1 MELAKIIKNGTTEIM
16 GIQVPII
23 EGGFGEGKRCMLVKQ
38 VADIHQTDMGELN
51 RLIKENYSE
60 FDEGID
66 IIDLKNSM
74 GATHSLLQIGYNKQS
89 ISNSNNIYLL
99 SEQGYMALVG
109 LMRNEKAKEIR
120 KELRRNYFAMREVL
134 QQHTPS
140 YMIGDPIERAKKWIE
155 EQEQV
160 KELIAQKD
168 EVIEIQAPKVKVYDD
183 FIDAEHSLGFR
194 ELRKQIEVA
203 LGITIKE
210 NDFKVIMRSKK
221 LIGRTVKASAFAIRN
236 GYAETKDVMDKY
248 GNTRTQ
254 DRFTMK
260 CRDMLVGHIKDIY
273 SEEELIG

>member
-1 MELAKIIKNGTTEIM
+1 MSKGLINIIAQGE
-16 GIQVPII
+16 IQVVSSREVSENFGKDHKNVISKIEQII
-23 EGGFGEGKRCMLVKQ
+23 SETTSAKNQANLFYESSYTDNCNREQKEYLITRDGF
-38 VADIHQTDMGELN
+38 
-51 RLIKENYSE
+51 
-60 FDEGID
+60 
-66 IIDLKNSM
+66 
-74 GATHSLLQIGYNKQS
+74 SLLAMGFTGAKALKWKLKYIDTFNKM
-89 ISNSNNIYLL
+89 
-99 SEQGYMALVG
+99 EQAL
-109 LMRNEKAKEIR
+109 KE
-120 KELRRNYFAMREVL
+120 
-134 QQHTPS
+134 QQPS